1 MYRAWRVPLFCVLVA
16 GPGGCGHAAA
26 TEMPEVIG
34 LVRAVDGRAD
44 FVNRGQQEPAQV
56 GQALVVGA
64 TLSTAAG
71 SLGLALVDGT
81 RLVLGPHSRLQ
92 LETFRFA
99 PAAGELAFRARL
111 LRGSL
116 YAHGGELARLGKDAW
131 RIETSGG
138 EVSLDGEAA
147 VLVRAGR

>member
-1 MYRAWRVPLFCVLVA
+1 MYRASRFCALLVGLSLGVDA
-16 GPGGCGHAAA
+16 FAAA
-26 TEMPEVIG
+26 LPEAIG
-34 LVRAVDGRAD
+34 LVRAVDGLAV
-44 FVNRGQQEPAQV
+44 FSSRGHEAPAQV

-111 LRGSL
+111 QRGSL
-116 YAHGGELARLGKDAW
+116 YAHGGELARLGKGAW
-131 RIETSGG
+131 RIETAGG